1 MRPRKRRQWPLL
13 VGACILAACAVIL
26 FGKYPF
32 ESAPTLKTSVPDTV
46 AATPVPTP
54 TPRVAVEFRM
64 LDLDRGWVKY
74 ADGMVQTTD
83 GGAHWQEAPG
93 TEVPPVDGGAD
104 AMGSETIAKLLSLE
118 AATGSTVGSIGT
130 AGNSGAAGVGGTS
143 IVAGAAIAS
152 PSSSGGGDVV
162 GGASG
167 TAGAV
172 FQGSL
177 ASVKLEGISFA
188 VKQSQFVTPKIG
200 WVLLTRT
207 TDSINPLL
215 LTVNGGQTWV
225 DGMTE
230 DAKAIILGE
239 KAHLTQLKAEASLYI
254 DETGAK
260 AIMSSSWKLI
270 PEQASPG
277 DIVLVRHRE
286 PDSITW
292 QGKTYTL
299 QPYEAGYFTYLP
311 IPMSVKAGTY
321 PIGDQTLTIKAKKFE
336 TQYLKVTE
344 QMESMKQDTARI
356 NADQKKID
364 LARSKSEP
372 TFLFRGPFVKPIE
385 GILTTP
391 YGYTRYV
398 NGKYDSSHM
407 AIDLAAK
414 EGTPIKATNDG
425 VVALAEP
432 LYLTGNSIYIDHG
445 MGLFSQY
452 AHLSELR
459 VKTGDRVKQGDII
472 GFVGTT
478 GFSTGPH
485 LHFTFW
491 AHNIQAN
498 PDLFFNTTPFQWGK

>member
-1 MRPRKRRQWPLL
+1 MKSRKRRQWPLL
-13 VGACILAACAVIL
+13 AGACILAACIVIGI
-26 FGKYPF
+26 GKSPWG
-32 ESAPTLKTSVPDTV
+32 SLSTSNDKIADLVT
-46 AATPVPTP
+46 AAPVPTP
-54 TPRVAVEFRM
+54 TPRVALAFRM

-74 ADGMVQTTD
+74 ADGTVQTSD
-83 GGAHWQEAPG
+83 GGASWQDVAVTG
-93 TEVPPVDGGAD
+93 TETPSTDSGVDAAGI
-104 AMGSETIAKLLSLE
+104 ETIAKLLSLE
-118 AATGSTVGSIGT
+118 AGSGGAASSAATPAGDAAAATVGTGGTTTAQGALSTVT
-130 AGNSGAAGVGGTS
+130 MNGNTL
-143 IVAGAAIAS
+143 
-152 PSSSGGGDVV
+152 P
-162 GGASG
+162 
-167 TAGAV
+167 
-172 FQGSL
+172 
-177 ASVKLEGISFA
+177 

-200 WVLLTRT
+200 WVLLAN
-207 TDSINPLL
+207 SAASKSPLL
-215 LTVNGGQTWV
+215 VTVDGGQTWV

-230 DAKAIILGE
+230 ATKAAIIGE
-239 KAHLTQLKAEASLYI
+239 EKHLQQLKDEASLYVT
-254 DETGAK
+254 EAGAQ
-260 AIMSSSWKLI
+260 AVMSASWKLL
-270 PEQASPG
+270 PDHASPG
-277 DIVLVRHRE
+277 DAVLVRSKE
-286 PDSITW
+286 PGSVTLAN
-292 QGKTYTL
+292 KTYTL

-311 IPMSVKAGTY
+311 ITMDTKPGIY
-321 PIGDQTLTIKAKKFE
+321 PIGDQKLTIQAKKFE

-356 NADQKKID
+356 DADQKKID

-407 AIDLAAK
+407 ALDLAAK

-459 VKTGDRVKQGDII
+459 VKAGDHVKQGDII
-472 GFVGTT
+472 GLVGTT

-498 PDLFFNTTPFQWGK
+498 PDLFFNTSPFQWVKQ

>member
-1 MRPRKRRQWPLL
+1 MRPHKRRQWPLL
-13 VGACILAACAVIL
+13 AGACILAASAVIL
-26 FGKYPF
+26 IGKSPF
-32 ESAPTLKTSVPDTV
+32 EAVLNQKEADKV
-46 AATPVPTP
+46 AALATPVPTP
-54 TPRVAVEFRM
+54 TPRVALEFRM

-74 ADGMVQTTD
+74 ADGVVRTED
-83 GGAHWQEAPG
+83 GGGHWQEL
-93 TEVPPVDGGAD
+93 AD
-104 AMGSETIAKLLSLE
+104 AASAEAAADTAGIEPVGIEAIHKLLSLE
-118 AATGSTVGSIGT
+118 TVDVIGYP
-130 AGNSGAAGVGGTS
+130 GVQSVALNGTTF
-143 IVAGAAIAS
+143 
-152 PSSSGGGDVV
+152 P
-162 GGASG
+162 
-167 TAGAV
+167 
-172 FQGSL
+172 
-177 ASVKLEGISFA
+177 

-200 WVLLTRT
+200 WALVPRT
-207 TDSINPLL
+207 ADSQSPLL
-215 LTVNGGQTWV
+215 LTVDGGQTWV
-225 DGMTE
+225 DGMT
-230 DAKAIILGE
+230 DAAKTAIQGE
-239 KAHLTQLKAEASLYI
+239 KAHLQQLETEAALYT
-254 DETGAK
+254 DAAGAK
-260 AIMSSSWKLI
+260 AAMSANWRLF
-270 PEQASPG
+270 PDQASPG
-277 DIVLVRHRE
+277 DVVLVRHKE
-286 PDSITW
+286 PGSIAW
-292 QGKTYTL
+292 QDKTYTL
-299 QPYEAGYFTYLP
+299 QPFDAGYFTYLP
-311 IPMSVKAGTY
+311 IGMSVKPGAY

-372 TFLFRGPFVKPIE
+372 TFLFNGPFVKPIE

-407 AIDLAAK
+407 ALDLAAK

-459 VKTGDRVKQGDII
+459 VKAGDRVKQGDII
-472 GFVGTT
+472 GLVGTT

-498 PDLFFNTTPFQWGK
+498 PDLFFNTTPFKWTK

>member
-1 MRPRKRRQWPLL
+1 MSVKPRKRRQWPLL
-13 VGACILAACAVIL
+13 VGACILAAGAVI
-26 FGKYPF
+26 FIGDSPF
-32 ESAPTLKTSVPDTV
+32 ETSTSSNKEVPDLV

-74 ADGMVQTTD
+74 ADGMAHTSD
-83 GGAHWQEAPG
+83 GGAHWQEATS
-93 TEVPPVDGGAD
+93 TEALPTDGEAATNGLEAI
-104 AMGSETIAKLLSLE
+104 TKLLSLE
-118 AATGSTVGSIGT
+118 SGTGSAAEGASAT
-130 AGNSGAAGVGGTS
+130 ATATSG
-143 IVAGAAIAS
+143 S
-152 PSSSGGGDVV
+152 PSVDIVTLN
-162 GGASG
+162 G
-167 TAGAV
+167 TM
-172 FQGSL
+172 FD
-177 ASVKLEGISFA
+177 

-200 WVLLTRT
+200 WALLPST
-207 TDSINPLL
+207 TNSKSPLV
-215 LTVNGGQTWV
+215 LTVDGGQSWI

-230 DAKAIILGE
+230 DAKAVILGV
-239 KAHLTQLKAEASLYI
+239 KAQLAQLKAEALLYK
-254 DETGAK
+254 DEAGAK
-260 AIMSSSWKLI
+260 AAMGASWKLI
-270 PEQASPG
+270 PDQASPG
-277 DIVLVRHRE
+277 DIVLVRHKE
-286 PDSITW
+286 PGSIAW

-311 IPMSVKAGTY
+311 ISMSVKAGTY

-344 QMESMKQDTARI
+344 QMESMKQDTTRI
-356 NADQKKID
+356 NTDQKKID

-372 TFLFRGPFVKPIE
+372 SFLFSGPFVKPIE

-398 NGKYDSSHM
+398 NGKYDSAHM
-407 AIDLAAK
+407 ALDLAAK

-425 VVALAEP
+425 VVALAEL

-459 VKTGDRVKQGDII
+459 VKPGDRVKQGDII
-472 GFVGTT
+472 GLVGTT

-498 PDLFFNTTPFQWGK
+498 PDLFFNTTPFQWVK

>member
-1 MRPRKRRQWPLL
+1 MRRVKSETTAFSKRTALVILWEVGMSVKPRKRRQWPLL
-13 VGACILAACAVIL
+13 ACACILAAGVVIFIGDSP
-26 FGKYPF
+26 FG
-32 ESAPTLKTSVPDTV
+32 TLTSSKKEAADIVV
-46 AATPVPTP
+46 ATPVPTP
-54 TPRVAVEFRM
+54 TPREALEFRM

-74 ADGMVQTTD
+74 ADGMAHTSD
-83 GGAHWQEAPG
+83 GGAHWQEMTS
-93 TEVPPVDGGAD
+93 TEALPTDEGA
-104 AMGSETIAKLLSLE
+104 AVNGLEAITKLLSLE
-118 AATGSTVGSIGT
+118 NGAGSVANGATGASTLTSTGMPSVDSVTLNGT
-130 AGNSGAAGVGGTS
+130 MY
-143 IVAGAAIAS
+143 
-152 PSSSGGGDVV
+152 D
-162 GGASG
+162 
-167 TAGAV
+167 
-172 FQGSL
+172 
-177 ASVKLEGISFA
+177 

-200 WVLLTRT
+200 WALLPST
-207 TDSINPLL
+207 TNSKSPLV
-215 LTVNGGQTWV
+215 LTVDGGQSWI

-230 DAKAIILGE
+230 DAKVVMQGV
-239 KAHLTQLKAEASLYI
+239 KAHLAELKAEAALYK
-254 DETGAK
+254 DDAGAK
-260 AIMSSSWKLI
+260 AVMGASWKLI
-270 PEQASPG
+270 PDQASPG
-277 DIVLVRHRE
+277 DIVLLRQKE
-286 PDSITW
+286 PGSIAW

-311 IPMSVKAGTY
+311 IPMGTKAGTY

-344 QMESMKQDTARI
+344 QMEDMKQDTARI

-372 TFLFRGPFVKPIE
+372 KFLFSGPFVKPIE

-398 NGKYDSSHM
+398 NGKYDSAHM
-407 AIDLAAK
+407 ALDLAAK

-425 VVALAEP
+425 VVALAEL

-459 VKTGDRVKQGDII
+459 VKPGDRVKQGDII
-472 GFVGTT
+472 GLVGTT

>member
-1 MRPRKRRQWPLL
+1 MSVRPRKRRPWPLL
-13 VGACILAACAVIL
+13 AGACILAACAVI
-26 FGKYPF
+26 FIGKSPF
-32 ESAPTLKTSVPDTV
+32 ESNTSLDKKVPDII

-74 ADGMVQTTD
+74 ADGMTQTSD
-83 GGAHWQEAPG
+83 GGAHWQEAAS
-93 TEVPPVDGGAD
+93 TEVVSVDAGA
-104 AMGSETIAKLLSLE
+104 ATSGLEAITKLLSLE
-118 AATGSTVGSIGT
+118 SETGS
-130 AGNSGAAGVGGTS
+130 AAAGVAAATATEGATG
-143 IVAGAAIAS
+143 VAGASAIAS
-152 PSSSGGGDVV
+152 PASANVNVV
-162 GGASG
+162 TLNG
-167 TAGAV
+167 TA
-172 FQGSL
+172 FD
-177 ASVKLEGISFA
+177 

-200 WVLLTRT
+200 WALLAYT
-207 TDSINPLL
+207 TNSKNPLV
-215 LTVNGGQTWV
+215 LTVDGGQTWV

-230 DAKAIILGE
+230 EAKAAIQGV
-239 KAHLTQLKAEASLYI
+239 KMHLQQLTAEAAMYAT
-254 DETGAK
+254 EAEAK
-260 AIMSSSWKLI
+260 AAISASWKLF
-270 PEQASPG
+270 PDHASPG
-277 DIVLVRHRE
+277 DVVLVRHKE
-286 PDSITW
+286 AGSITW
-292 QGKTYTL
+292 QKKTYTL

-311 IPMSVKAGTY
+311 IPMDVKAGTY

-356 NADQKKID
+356 DADQKKID

-372 TFLFRGPFVKPIE
+372 AFLFHGPFVKPIE

-407 AIDLAAK
+407 ALDLAAK

-425 VVALAEP
+425 VVALAEL

-459 VKTGDRVKQGDII
+459 VKAGDHVKQGDII
-472 GFVGTT
+472 GLVGTT

-498 PDLFFNTTPFQWGK
+498 PDLFFNTTPFQWVK

>member
-1 MRPRKRRQWPLL
+1 
-13 VGACILAACAVIL
+13 
-26 FGKYPF
+26 
-32 ESAPTLKTSVPDTV
+32 
-46 AATPVPTP
+46 
-54 TPRVAVEFRM
+54 M
-64 LDLDRGWVKY
+64 LDFDRGWVKY
-74 ADGMVQTTD
+74 VDGMAQTSD
-83 GGAHWQEAPG
+83 GGAHWQEVTS
-93 TEVPPVDGGAD
+93 TEALQTDGGAPTD
-104 AMGSETIAKLLSLE
+104 GLEAITKLLSLE
-118 AATGSTVGSIGT
+118 SGTRSAAE
-130 AGNSGAAGVGGTS
+130 GVSEVSATT
-143 IVAGAAIAS
+143 
-152 PSSSGGGDVV
+152 SSGSLSVDIVTLN
-162 GGASG
+162 G
-167 TAGAV
+167 TM
-172 FQGSL
+172 FD
-177 ASVKLEGISFA
+177 

-200 WVLLTRT
+200 WALLPST
-207 TDSINPLL
+207 TNSKSPLV
-215 LTVNGGQTWV
+215 LTVDGGQSWI

-230 DAKAIILGE
+230 DAKAVIQGV
-239 KAHLTQLKAEASLYI
+239 KAHLTQLKAEALLYK
-254 DETGAK
+254 DEAGAK
-260 AIMSSSWKLI
+260 AVMGANWKLI

-277 DIVLVRHRE
+277 DIVLVRHKE
-286 PDSITW
+286 PGSIAW

-311 IPMSVKAGTY
+311 ISMSVKAGTY
-321 PIGDQTLTIKAKKFE
+321 PIGDQTLTIKTKKFE

-344 QMESMKQDTARI
+344 QMESMKQDTTRI

-372 TFLFRGPFVKPIE
+372 SFLFSGPFVKPIE

-398 NGKYDSSHM
+398 NGKYDSAHM
-407 AIDLAAK
+407 ALDLAAK

-425 VVALAEP
+425 VVALAEL

-459 VKTGDRVKQGDII
+459 VKPGDRVKQGDII
-472 GFVGTT
+472 GLVGTT

-498 PDLFFNTTPFQWGK
+498 PDLFFNTTPFQWVK

>member
-13 VGACILAACAVIL
+13 AGACILAACAVIL

-32 ESAPTLKTSVPDTV
+32 ESTLTLNTNTPDTV

-54 TPRVAVEFRM
+54 TPRVAVDFQM

-74 ADGMVQTTD
+74 ADGMVQTVD
-83 GGAHWQEAPG
+83 GGAHWQEASG
-93 TEVPPVDGGAD
+93 TEVLPVDGAVD
-104 AMGSETIAKLLSLE
+104 SMDSETIAKLLSLE
-118 AATGSTVGSIGT
+118 AGT
-130 AGNSGAAGVGGTS
+130 T
-143 IVAGAAIAS
+143 AS
-152 PSSSGGGDVV
+152 VSPASSSSDGSGGAT
-162 GGASG
+162 GASG
-167 TAGAV
+167 TTGSAV
-172 FQGSL
+172 QGGL
-177 ASVKLEGISFA
+177 TSVTLNGNSVA
-188 VKQSQFVTPKIG
+188 VKQTQFVTPKIG
-200 WVLLTRT
+200 WVLLSRT
-207 TDSINPLL
+207 TDSKNPLL
-215 LTVNGGQTWV
+215 LTADGGQTWI
-225 DGMTE
+225 DGITE

-239 KAHLTQLKAEASLYI
+239 KAHLAQLIAESSLYK
-254 DETGAK
+254 DEAGAK
-260 AIMSSSWKLI
+260 AVMGSSWKLI

-277 DIVLVRHRE
+277 DIVLVRHKE
-286 PDSITW
+286 PGSVAW

-311 IPMSVKAGTY
+311 ISMSVKVGTY
-321 PIGDQTLTIKAKKFE
+321 AIGDQTLTIKAKKFE

-356 NADQKKID
+356 NTDQKKID

-407 AIDLAAK
+407 ALDLAAK

-425 VVALAEP
+425 VIALAET
-432 LYLTGNSIYIDHG
+432 LYLTGNAIYIDHG
-445 MGLFSQY
+445 MELFSQY

-459 VKTGDRVKQGDII
+459 VKVGDRVKQGDII
-472 GFVGTT
+472 GLVGTT

>member
-13 VGACILAACAVIL
+13 VGACILAACMVMLIGKNP
-26 FGKYPF
+26 FG
-32 ESAPTLKTSVPDTV
+32 SSVTLKTKAPDTI

-54 TPRVAVEFRM
+54 TPREALEFRM
-64 LDLDRGWVKY
+64 LDLERGWVKY
-74 ADGMVQTTD
+74 ADGMAQTSD
-83 GGAHWQEAPG
+83 GGAHWQEVLTTEAPS
-93 TEVPPVDGGAD
+93 VDSGAD
-104 AMGSETIAKLLSLE
+104 AMGIDAIAKLLSLE
-118 AATGSTVGSIGT
+118 TDGT
-130 AGNSGAAGVGGTS
+130 PA
-143 IVAGAAIAS
+143 
-152 PSSSGGGDVV
+152 V
-162 GGASG
+162 GGAATVQKRVDIVTLNG
-167 TAGAV
+167 TV
-172 FQGSL
+172 FD
-177 ASVKLEGISFA
+177 
-188 VKQSQFVTPKIG
+188 VKQSQFVTPKVG
-200 WVLLTRT
+200 WALLPST
-207 TDSINPLL
+207 TNSKSPLV
-215 LTVNGGQTWV
+215 LTVDGGQTWI

-230 DAKAIILGE
+230 DARAIMLGE
-239 KAHLTQLKAEASLYI
+239 KTHLTKLKAEASLYI
-254 DETGAK
+254 DEAGAK
-260 AIMSSSWKLI
+260 AAIGSSWKLI

-277 DIVLVRHRE
+277 DIVLVRHKE
-286 PDSITW
+286 PGSISW

-311 IPMSVKAGTY
+311 IPMSVKVGTY

-398 NGKYDSSHM
+398 NGKYDSAHM
-407 AIDLAAK
+407 ALDLAAK

-432 LYLTGNSIYIDHG
+432 LYLTGNSIYLDHG

-472 GFVGTT
+472 GLVGTT

-498 PDLFFNTTPFQWGK
+498 PDIFFNTTPFQWVK

>member
-1 MRPRKRRQWPLL
+1 MSVKLRKRRQWPLL
-13 VGACILAACAVIL
+13 AGACILAAGMVI
-26 FGKYPF
+26 FIGDSPF
-32 ESAPTLKTSVPDTV
+32 ETSTSSNKEVPDIV
-46 AATPVPTP
+46 VATPVPTP
-54 TPRVAVEFRM
+54 TPREALEFRM

-74 ADGMVQTTD
+74 ADGMAHTSD
-83 GGAHWQEAPG
+83 GGAHWQEVTS
-93 TEVPPVDGGAD
+93 TEALPTDGGA
-104 AMGSETIAKLLSLE
+104 ATNGLEAITKLLSLE
-118 AATGSTVGSIGT
+118 
-130 AGNSGAAGVGGTS
+130 SGVASAAAGVS
-143 IVAGAAIAS
+143 GATGVPATT
-152 PSSSGGGDVV
+152 SSGSQSVDIVTLN
-162 GGASG
+162 G
-167 TAGAV
+167 TM
-172 FQGSL
+172 FD
-177 ASVKLEGISFA
+177 
-188 VKQSQFVTPKIG
+188 VKQSQFVTPKVG
-200 WVLLTRT
+200 WALLPST
-207 TDSINPLL
+207 TNSKSPLV
-215 LTVNGGQTWV
+215 LTVDGGQSWI

-230 DAKAIILGE
+230 DAKAVIQGV
-239 KAHLTQLKAEASLYI
+239 KDHLQQLTAEASMYAT
-254 DETGAK
+254 EAEAK
-260 AIMSSSWKLI
+260 SAISATWKLI
-270 PEQASPG
+270 PDQASPG
-277 DIVLVRHRE
+277 DIVLVRHKE
-286 PDSITW
+286 PGSIAW

-311 IPMSVKAGTY
+311 ISMSVKAGTY

-344 QMESMKQDTARI
+344 QMESMKQDTTRI

-372 TFLFRGPFVKPIE
+372 RFLFSGPFVKPIE

-398 NGKYDSSHM
+398 NGKYDSAHM
-407 AIDLAAK
+407 ALDLAAK

-425 VVALAEP
+425 VVALAEL

-459 VKTGDRVKQGDII
+459 VKPGDRVKQGDII
-472 GFVGTT
+472 GLVGTT

-498 PDLFFNTTPFQWGK
+498 PDLFFNTTPFQWVK

>member
-13 VGACILAACAVIL
+13 VGACILAAGVVI
-26 FGKYPF
+26 FMGDSPF
-32 ESAPTLKTSVPDTV
+32 ETSTSSNKEVPYIAV
-46 AATPVPTP
+46 ATPVPTP
-54 TPRVAVEFRM
+54 APREALEFRM
-64 LDLDRGWVKY
+64 LDFDRGWVKY
-74 ADGMVQTTD
+74 ADGMAQTSD
-83 GGAHWQEAPG
+83 GGAHWQEVTS
-93 TEVPPVDGGAD
+93 TEALQTDGGTPTDGLEAI
-104 AMGSETIAKLLSLE
+104 TKLLSLE
-118 AATGSTVGSIGT
+118 SGTGSAAEGV
-130 AGNSGAAGVGGTS
+130 SGVSATT
-143 IVAGAAIAS
+143 
-152 PSSSGGGDVV
+152 PS
-162 GGASG
+162 
-167 TAGAV
+167 
-172 FQGSL
+172 GSL
-177 ASVKLEGISFA
+177 TVDIVTLNGAMFD

-200 WVLLTRT
+200 WALLPST
-207 TDSINPLL
+207 TNSKSPLV
-215 LTVNGGQTWV
+215 LTVDGGQSWI
-225 DGMTE
+225 DGMTK
-230 DAKAIILGE
+230 DAKAVIQGV
-239 KAHLTQLKAEASLYI
+239 KAHLTQLKAEALLYK
-254 DETGAK
+254 DEAGAK
-260 AIMSSSWKLI
+260 AVMGASWRLI

-277 DIVLVRHRE
+277 DIVLVRHKE
-286 PDSITW
+286 PGSIAW

-311 IPMSVKAGTY
+311 ISMSVKAGTY
-321 PIGDQTLTIKAKKFE
+321 PIGDQTLTIKGKKFE

-372 TFLFRGPFVKPIE
+372 SFLFSGPFVKPIE

-398 NGKYDSSHM
+398 NGKYDSAHM
-407 AIDLAAK
+407 ALDLAAK

-425 VVALAEP
+425 VVALAEL

-459 VKTGDRVKQGDII
+459 VKPGDRVKQGDII
-472 GFVGTT
+472 GLVGTT

>member
-1 MRPRKRRQWPLL
+1 MPVKPRKRRQWPLL
-13 VGACILAACAVIL
+13 VGACILAAGAVI
-26 FGKYPF
+26 FIGDSPF
-32 ESAPTLKTSVPDTV
+32 ETSTSSNKEVPDIAV
-46 AATPVPTP
+46 ATPVPTP
-54 TPRVAVEFRM
+54 TPRVALEFRM

-74 ADGMVQTTD
+74 ADGMAHTSD
-83 GGAHWQEAPG
+83 GGAHWQEAIS
-93 TEVPPVDGGAD
+93 TEALPTDGEAATNGLEAI
-104 AMGSETIAKLLSLE
+104 TKLLSLE
-118 AATGSTVGSIGT
+118 SGKGSAAEGMPAVSATAMASSVSTSVDIVTLNGT
-130 AGNSGAAGVGGTS
+130 MF
-143 IVAGAAIAS
+143 
-152 PSSSGGGDVV
+152 D
-162 GGASG
+162 
-167 TAGAV
+167 
-172 FQGSL
+172 
-177 ASVKLEGISFA
+177 

-200 WVLLTRT
+200 WALLPST
-207 TDSINPLL
+207 TNSKSPLV
-215 LTVNGGQTWV
+215 LTVDGGQSWI

-230 DAKAIILGE
+230 EGKAVIQGE
-239 KAHLTQLKAEASLYI
+239 KAHLTQLKAEALLYK

-260 AIMSSSWKLI
+260 AAMGASWKLI

-277 DIVLVRHRE
+277 DIVLVRHKE
-286 PDSITW
+286 PGSIAW

-299 QPYEAGYFTYLP
+299 QAYEAGFFTYLP
-311 IPMSVKAGTY
+311 ISMSVKAGAY

-344 QMESMKQDTARI
+344 QMESMKQDTTRI

-372 TFLFRGPFVKPIE
+372 SFLFSGPFVKPIE

-398 NGKYDSSHM
+398 NGKYDSAHM
-407 AIDLAAK
+407 ALDLAAK

-425 VVALAEP
+425 VVALAEL

-459 VKTGDRVKQGDII
+459 VKPGDRVKQGDII
-472 GFVGTT
+472 GLVGTT

-498 PDLFFNTTPFQWGK
+498 PDLFFNTTPFQWVK

>member
-1 MRPRKRRQWPLL
+1 
-13 VGACILAACAVIL
+13 
-26 FGKYPF
+26 
-32 ESAPTLKTSVPDTV
+32 
-46 AATPVPTP
+46 
-54 TPRVAVEFRM
+54 
-64 LDLDRGWVKY
+64 
-74 ADGMVQTTD
+74 
-83 GGAHWQEAPG
+83 
-93 TEVPPVDGGAD
+93 
-104 AMGSETIAKLLSLE
+104 
-118 AATGSTVGSIGT
+118 
-130 AGNSGAAGVGGTS
+130 
-143 IVAGAAIAS
+143 
-152 PSSSGGGDVV
+152 
-162 GGASG
+162 
-167 TAGAV
+167 
-172 FQGSL
+172 
-177 ASVKLEGISFA
+177 
-188 VKQSQFVTPKIG
+188 
-200 WVLLTRT
+200 
-207 TDSINPLL
+207 
-215 LTVNGGQTWV
+215 
-225 DGMTE
+225 MTE
-230 DAKAIILGE
+230 DAKAVILGA
-239 KAHLTQLKAEASLYI
+239 KAHLRQLKAEASLYI
-254 DETGAK
+254 DEAGAK
-260 AIMSSSWKLI
+260 AVMGSSWKLL

-277 DIVLVRHRE
+277 DVVLVRHKE
-286 PDSITW
+286 PGSVAW

-311 IPMSVKAGTY
+311 IAMGVKAGTY

-398 NGKYDSSHM
+398 NGKYDSAHM
-407 AIDLAAK
+407 ALDLAAK

-472 GFVGTT
+472 GLVGTT

-498 PDLFFNTTPFQWGK
+498 PDLFFNTTPFQWVK